1 MCDPT
6 DNTNVSESPSKL
18 EEIRARHHKLREN
31 NQAKLEAS
39 KISTAFAKSLITS
52 PALAFALIFG
62 YFVLRIAFVLLY
74 SVIHLIV
81 PVLGV
86 SACYLLYVAYV
97 FKAWLNE
104 FSGKRVARGEK
115 NSASNKL
122 LPDMKQ

>member
-39 KISTAFAKSLITS
+39 KISTAYAKSLITS

>member
-6 DNTNVSESPSKL
+6 DNTNVPESPSKL
-18 EEIRARHHKLREN
+18 EEIRARHHNLREN

-39 KISTAFAKSLITS
+39 KISTAYAKSLITS